1 MNITD
6 LFNLQVG
13 KIIDLVDIESQKLDV
28 RGLQNATAKIIKKN
42 NKYHICEIRVNGL
55 SSVYRQ
61 IILWFYG
68 GDYAITIS
76 INKASREVKQ
86 MMFRSVNKITSIDSA
101 NVDFSDMTVDRF
113 ISECQLGNDKMK
125 DDNY

>member
-42 NKYHICEIRVNGL
+42 NKYHIFEIRVNDGFG
-55 SSVYRQ
+55 VHGQ

-76 INKASREVKQ
+76 INKSSREVKQ

-113 ISECQLGNDKMK
+113 ISLSNEMK
-125 DDNY
+125 DDSY